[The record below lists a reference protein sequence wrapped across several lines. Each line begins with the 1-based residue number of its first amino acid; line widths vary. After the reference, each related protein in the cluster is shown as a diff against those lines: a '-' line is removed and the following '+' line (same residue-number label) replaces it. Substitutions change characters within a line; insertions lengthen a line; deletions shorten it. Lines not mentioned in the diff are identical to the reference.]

1 MEIYSSDRQ
10 RFLQQLPYRS
20 GMTFKGLGDGVWP
33 LAQQYQEV
41 KSFQIT
47 MVGSGLDGIPGV
59 PPFPL
64 SIIPQTGSD
73 WFCNST
79 HSCPHVPLRAQ
90 NKYPTNH
97 RLKPLILE
105 PMSTVPLSKLT
116 ISGLCCIDGKLPS
129 TTTGFYS
136 MHGFFGI
143 ENLTYMT
150 ITNASQICLSSPPQL
165 TIFTL
170 AHFPSLQAQTL
181 QRPLASIES
190 LIIRTSCLHILFCSH
205 IILLYFQSS
214 LSLLPS

>member
-10 RFLQQLPYRS
+10 RFLQLLPYRS
-20 GMTFKGLGDGVWP
+20 GMTFKGLGDGIWP

-47 MVGSGLDGIPGV
+47 MVEAALTGIPGV

-64 SIIPQTGSD
+64 SIIPQTESD

-79 HSCPHVPLRAQ
+79 HSCPHVLLQAQ
-90 NKYPTNH
+90 NKDSTNH
-97 RLKPLILE
+97 RLKSL
-105 PMSTVPLSKLT
+105 STVPLSKLT

-165 TIFTL
+165 AIFTL

-190 LIIRTSCLHILFCSH
+190 LVIRTSCLHILFCSH

>member
-10 RFLQQLPYRS
+10 RFLQLLPYRS
-20 GMTFKGLGDGVWP
+20 GMTFKSLGDGVWP
-33 LAQQYQEV
+33 
-41 KSFQIT
+41 
-47 MVGSGLDGIPGV
+47 MVEAALTGIPGV

-79 HSCPHVPLRAQ
+79 HSCPHVPLQTQ
-90 NKYPTNH
+90 NKDSTNH

-116 ISGLCCIDGKLPS
+116 ISGLCCIDSKLPS
-129 TTTGFYS
+129 TMTGFYS

-150 ITNASQICLSSPPQL
+150 ITNASQICLSSPP
-165 TIFTL
+165 
-170 AHFPSLQAQTL
+170 
-181 QRPLASIES
+181 
-190 LIIRTSCLHILFCSH
+190 
-205 IILLYFQSS
+205 
-214 LSLLPS
+214 